1 MKGKRF
7 ICVLSVMLVLLIM
20 LPVFSMVPVC
30 GAEDQEKSDDPG
42 HVIYFN
48 AKVSGWSGYSLIM
61 VYCFCYETG
70 DDLIQWGAKRKGGM
84 TDMGNG
90 IWSYDFDAKG
100 ITLDDSKQYCL
111 IFQTDN
117 GYQTHELLFDTT
129 CFGDTVIPDDAKEV
143 EVYYDIN
150 KRAIF
155 AYWQSGKLGPALHI
169 TDRGQVIG
177 DICPDYTTPYAMF
190 VHFLANTGTISLQ
203 HALDFELWYGDG
215 KTAQELIDEVSR
227 GLNLTRD
234 DVENAIDDAKE
245 WGQDWSEDWNYRK
258 STSLQ
263 RGDYDDDH
271 EITIMDATR
280 VQNLIAE
287 VVLKP
292 AAAFLKGIDA
302 DGDGVLTVM
311 DATRIQNVIA
321 YLMNME
327 GEYLWVHPDGDVAI
341 CVPADDGI
349 AD

>member
-7 ICVLSVMLVLLIM
+7 IRVLSVMLVLLIM

-48 AKVSGWSGYSLIM
+48 AKVSGWSGYSLVM
-61 VYCFCYETG
+61 VYCYCLETNEVLV
-70 DDLIQWGAKRKGGM
+70 DWMAKKKGGM

-100 ITLDDSKQYCL
+100 IALDDEEQYSL
-111 IFQTDN
+111 TFLTDN
-117 GYQTHELLFDTT
+117 GYQTQELLFDTT
-129 CFGDTVIPDDAKEV
+129 CFGDTAIPDDANV
-143 EVYYDIN
+143 AVVPYDIN
-150 KRAIF
+150 KSAIF
-155 AYWQSGKLGPALHI
+155 AFWQSGKLGPVMYI
-169 TDRGQVIG
+169 TGFRHNTFDV
-177 DICPDYTTPYAMF
+177 CPAYTTPYQMF
-190 VHFLANTGTISLQ
+190 VDFLADDGKTSLRT
-203 HALDFELWYGDG
+203 ALCFCDG
-215 KTAQELIDEVSR
+215 KTAQELIDETAR
-227 GLNLTRD
+227 DLNLSRD
-234 DVENAIDDAKE
+234 EVKSAIEAAKE
-245 WGQDWSEDWNYRK
+245 KGQDWSGEWDYRK
-258 STSLQ
+258 SSALW

-280 VQNLIAE
+280 VQNLVAE
-287 VVLKP
+287 TVQKP
-292 AAAFLKGIDA
+292 SPAFLKAIDA

-327 GEYLWVHPDGDVAI
+327 GEYLWGHTDGNVAI

>member
-7 ICVLSVMLVLLIM
+7 IRVLSVALVLLMI
-20 LPVFSMVPVC
+20 LPVLSVIPVC
-30 GAEDQEKSDDPG
+30 GADEPGQSDDPG

-70 DDLIQWGAKRKGGM
+70 DVQIQWAAKKTGGM

-90 IWSYDFDAKG
+90 IWSYDFDEKG

-117 GYQTHELLFDTT
+117 GIQTQELLFDTT
-129 CFGDTVIPDDAKEV
+129 CFGDTVIPDDAKEA

-155 AYWQSGKLGPALHI
+155 AYWQSGKLGPAMHI
-169 TDRGQVIG
+169 TDLGHVIG
-177 DICPDYTTPYAMF
+177 DICPAYTTPYAMF
-190 VHFLANTGTISLQ
+190 VDFLANTGKRSLQ
-203 HALDFELWYGDG
+203 NALNMELWYGDG
-215 KTAQELIDEVSR
+215 KTAQELIDEVSQ

-234 DVENAIDDAKE
+234 DVEKAIEDAKE

-258 STSLQ
+258 SAAYQ
-263 RGDYDDDH
+263 RGDYDGDCV
-271 EITIMDATR
+271 ITIMDATR

-292 AAAFLKGIDA
+292 TAAFLRAIDA
-302 DGDGVLTVM
+302 DGDGVLTIM

-327 GEYLWVHPDGDVAI
+327 GEYLWGHT
-341 CVPADDGI
+341 DDGV